1 MKPQGRLG
9 DTSKV
14 NSDAHGCPSCPHTAV
29 GPAVTGS
36 TNVLVNDLP
45 ALRVDDIGIHA
56 ACCGPNM
63 WTATSGSGTV
73 FINDKPAHRKD
84 DEDLHCGG
92 RGALTTGSPNV
103 LTGD

>member
-9 DTSKV
+9 DISKV
-14 NSDAHGCPSCPHTAV
+14 SSDAHGCPACPHSAV

-45 ALRVDDIGIHA
+45 ALRVSDIGIHA

-63 WTATSGSGTV
+63 WTATTGSSTV
-73 FINDKPAHRKD
+73 RINDLPAHRQD
-84 DEDLHCGG
+84 DEDMHCGG
-92 RGALTTGSPNV
+92 RGALTQGSPNV